1 MEQEIINR
9 YEALAN
15 LYQQKSD
22 KKKWQMRLISWLRLA
37 LFISIIL
44 VFIYLIPLSH
54 LAGWL
59 TVLALFSG
67 FLYLIKLSVQTERSL
82 NYYQNLADI
91 NTNEVKAIRRDYSS
105 FAPGNE
111 YIHPEHDFSYD
122 LDLFGENSFFQFLNR
137 TVTMGG
143 KNNLAASIQDTT
155 GNKQTIRQKQQAI
168 NELSELLDWRQQFM
182 ASGRNAENKDD
193 AQLLFQQPETIEL
206 KHTSFLKIVLIVLPL
221 ITVGLGILWILDFIP
236 DTPFYA
242 SIFIQWVLFLIY
254 SRTISKFK
262 KAYGLKTRLLNQYI
276 DMLLLIEKKEFRSEH
291 LANLKSKLYSHEKS
305 ASQIISSLKNILNEL
320 DYSQNLLVALVL
332 DSLLLWDI
340 RCVFRLNK
348 WQKAYEGQLGKWFEV
363 IAQMDAMISMGNLN
377 YNHPGWCLPS
387 VTDKGSVIQA
397 EHLGHPL
404 IAREKRVDNHFSLAN
419 AEQVVII
426 TGANMAGKSTF
437 LRTLG
442 VNLILASQGCK
453 VCASAFSFS
462 PVRLFTHMRTSD
474 NLMKDESYFYAEL
487 LRLHHMLELLR
498 KGENLFI
505 IIDEMLKG
513 TNSIDK
519 LNGSIEL
526 LKQLIQLRTHCVV
539 ATHDLKLTELADQY
553 QGLIKNQ
560 CFEVNLTGED
570 LTFDY
575 KLREGITSTMNA
587 TFLMRKMGIIPH
599 Q

>member
-9 YEALAN
+9 YETLFN

-22 KKKWQMRLISWLRLA
+22 KKKGQLRLISWLRLA
-37 LFISIIL
+37 LFISIVL
-44 VFIYLIPLSH
+44 VFVYLFPLSRP
-54 LAGWL
+54 AGWL
-59 TVLALFSG
+59 AVVALFAG
-67 FLYLIKLSVQTERSL
+67 FLFLIKLSVQTERSL
-82 NYYQNLADI
+82 KYYQNLTDI
-91 NTNEVKAIRRDYSS
+91 NINEVKALKRDYSS
-105 FAPGNE
+105 FAPGSE
-111 YIHPEHDFSYD
+111 YINPDHDFSYD

-137 TVTMGG
+137 TVTLGG
-143 KNNLAASIQDTT
+143 KNTLAASIQDTK
-155 GNKQTIRQKQQAI
+155 GREEIIRLKQQAI
-168 NELSELLDWRQQFM
+168 HELSESLDWRQQFL
-182 ASGRNAENKDD
+182 ASGKNAEKTEDL
-193 AQLLFQQPETIEL
+193 QLVFHQPPTIEL
-206 KHTSFLKIVLIVLPL
+206 KHTSFLKIILILLPVLTIGS
-221 ITVGLGILWILDFIP
+221 GLLWILDYIP
-236 DTPFYA
+236 DPAFYA
-242 SIFIQWVLFLIY
+242 SVFVQWALLLLYFK
-254 SRTISKFK
+254 TIGKFR

-276 DMLLLIEKKEFRSEH
+276 DMLTLIEKKEFRSGH
-291 LANLKSKLYSHEKS
+291 LAGLKSRLYSHEKS

-320 DYSQNLLVALVL
+320 DYSQNLLVALIL
-332 DSLLLWDI
+332 DSFLLWDI
-340 RCVFRLNK
+340 RCVYRLHK
-348 WQKAYEGQLGKWFEV
+348 WHKAYEGHMSEWFDV
-363 IAQMDAMISMGNLN
+363 IAQMDAMISLANLN
-377 YNHPGWCLPS
+377 YNHPEWCLPL
-387 VTDKGSVIQA
+387 VTDKGAVIQA
-397 EHLGHPL
+397 DHLGHPL
-404 IAREKRVDNHFSLAN
+404 IAWEKRVDNHFSLTN

-442 VNLILASQGCK
+442 INLILASQGCR

-513 TNSIDK
+513 TNSVDK

-539 ATHDLKLTELADQY
+539 ATHDLKLTELAEHY
-553 QGLIKNQ
+553 PGLIKNQ
-560 CFEVNLTGED
+560 CFEVNLSGQE

-575 KLREGITSTMNA
+575 KLREGVTSTMNA

>member
-22 KKKWQMRLISWLRLA
+22 KKKGQMRLISWLRLT
-37 LFISIIL
+37 LFIFIIL
-44 VFIYLIPLSH
+44 AFIYLIPFSQLI
-54 LAGWL
+54 GWL
-59 TVLALFSG
+59 TVLAIFSG
-67 FLYLIKLSVQTERSL
+67 FLSLIKLSVQTERSQK
-82 NYYQNLADI
+82 YYQNLADI
-91 NTNEVKAIRRDYSS
+91 NANEVKALQRDYSS
-105 FAPGNE
+105 FASGNE
-111 YIHPEHDFSYD
+111 YIHPDHDFSYD

-137 TVTMGG
+137 TVTLGG
-143 KNNLAASIQDTT
+143 KNMLAASIQNTT
-155 GNKQTIRQKQQAI
+155 GNEEIIRQKQQAI
-168 NELSELLDWRQQFM
+168 NELSELLDWRQQFL
-182 ASGRNAENKDD
+182 ASGRNAEKADD
-193 AQLLFQQPETIEL
+193 VQQAFHQPQAIEL
-206 KHTSFLKIVLIVLPL
+206 KHTSFLKIIL
-221 ITVGLGILWILDFIP
+221 ITLPVITIGLGILWILDYIP
-236 DTPFYA
+236 DTAFYA
-242 SIFIQWVLFLIY
+242 AVFIQWVLFLLY
-254 SRTISKFK
+254 SKTIGKFK

-276 DMLLLIEKKEFRSEH
+276 DMLLLIEKKDFRSEH
-291 LANLKSKLYSHEKS
+291 LAALKSKLYSHEKS
-305 ASQIISSLKNILNEL
+305 ASQIISYLKNILNEL
-320 DYSQNLLVALVL
+320 DYSQNLLVALIL

-340 RCVFRLNK
+340 RCIYRLNK
-348 WQKAYEGQLGKWFEV
+348 WHKVYEDQLEQWFEV
-363 IAQMDAMISMGNLN
+363 IAQMDTLISLANLN
-377 YNHPGWCLPS
+377 YNHPEWCLPS
-387 VTDKGSVIQA
+387 ISDKGSVIQA
-397 EHLGHPL
+397 DHLGHPL
-404 IAREKRVDNHFSLAN
+404 IAREKRVDNHFSLTD

-513 TNSIDK
+513 TNSVDK

-539 ATHDLKLTELADQY
+539 ATHDLKLTELSDQY
-553 QGLIKNQ
+553 KGLIKNQ
-560 CFEVNLTGED
+560 CFEVNLTGEE

-575 KLREGITSTMNA
+575 KLREGVTSTMNA